1 MRPVTREDTD
11 YEVGAAL
18 AFHDDDAKATIATLL
33 ADHHHWRLQLAP
45 AKVLGIGRRKGS
57 SALWNTEILGDRSK
71 PNLIALRDTS
81 S

>member
-1 MRPVTREDTD
+1 MKSGPLSPFTTTTQGDDRDT
-11 YEVGAAL
+11 VGRSSSFEAA
-18 AFHDDDAKATIATLL
+18 A
-33 ADHHHWRLQLAP
+33 AP

-57 SALWNTEILGDRSK
+57 SALWNTEILGDRRK